1 MPPGDADARDHA
13 DEARCRLCGGGTD
26 VLDRGLVLGQW
37 PARLHRCR
45 SCGYVQFA
53 SPSWLDEAYADAI
66 TSTDLG
72 LLRRSIRSARR
83 IRDVLAVAD
92 ALGGPVL
99 DWGGGHGT
107 LTRLLRDAGIDCL
120 HWDPR
125 CTNLFARGFEA
136 EPASRRWSAVVALE
150 VVEHLGDPWEFFG
163 SVGPMTDLVIFST
176 EVLPEEQGEP
186 PPLAAWPY
194 YAPEHGQHVGFM
206 AERSIRLVAS
216 RLGMAWTRIGWTHV
230 LSRGLGPLRRLAVGA
245 APLRWLAG
253 RLRRTPSLLM
263 TDHRAAVDRLRGS
276 LEARG
281 AGQPTPESHA
291 STNRRGS

>member
-1 MPPGDADARDHA
+1 M
-13 DEARCRLCGGGTD
+13 
-26 VLDRGLVLGQW
+26 LDRGVVLGRR
-37 PARLHRCR
+37 PALLLGCG
-45 SCGYVQFA
+45 SCGYGQLA
-53 SPSWLDEAYADAI
+53 SPAWLDEAYAEAI
-66 TSTDLG
+66 TATDVG

-83 IRDVLAVAD
+83 IRDVLAVAG
-92 ALGGPVL
+92 ATGGPVL

-107 LTRLLRDAGIDCL
+107 LTRLLRDAGVECF

-125 CTNLFARGFEA
+125 CVNVLARGFEA

-150 VVEHLGDPWEFFG
+150 VVEHLVDPWEFLG
-163 SVGPMTDLVIFST
+163 TVASTTDLVIFST
-176 EVLPEEQGEP
+176 EVLPEP
-186 PPLAAWPY
+186 PPRLDAWAY

-216 RLGMAWTRIGWTHV
+216 RLGMEWTRIGWTHV

-263 TDHRAAVDRLRGS
+263 TDHHAAVDRLRGS
-276 LEARG
+276 PGVRG
-281 AGQPTPESHA
+281 AGQPSPESHA